1 MFNRM
6 KKQNNGFSG
15 PETSRR
21 GFLKILAGSSAGLVL
36 AMHLPRAVA
45 KGNPEA
51 LNASGQFQPNA
62 FVKIGSDNKVRVLIK
77 HLEMGQGTYT
87 GLSTLV
93 AEELDA
99 DWAQMVAEGAPADAA
114 KYKNLFW
121 GNAQGTGGSSA
132 VANSFEQM
140 RMAGATARHML
151 VSAAAERWQVDAA
164 QITVSEGVLMHAG
177 SGQQATFGELAELA
191 AQQETP
197 AYEDL
202 TLKDPAEFKLIGRQ
216 VSRLDT
222 GKTDGSAIFTQDV
235 QLEGMLTAVVAHP
248 PRFGSLL
255 KQVDDRKTLQH
266 DGVVAVEVIP
276 SGVAVL
282 ARDFWSAKQGR
293 DLLEIEWDHSKA
305 MAEGSADL
313 MTHYKQLAEQ
323 PGAVARNDGDT
334 ADAMAKAHTV
344 VEAGFEFPYLAHAA
358 MEPMNCVA
366 QVDDSGCEIWNGEQ
380 VQTMDQGAVAHLL
393 GIKPEQ
399 VKINMLYAGGS
410 FGRRANPKSDYVLEA
425 VSIARTRLGTPVKL
439 VWTREDDT
447 RAGYFR
453 PMYFHKQRAG
463 LDERGNLIAWEQ
475 RIVGQSILAGTAFEA
490 VLVKDGIDMT
500 SVEGASTL
508 PYAVPNMRVE
518 LTTVKNQVPVQWW
531 RSVGHTHT
539 AFSTEVF
546 LDQIAKAAGQDPVA
560 LRMKLLEAHPRHQGV
575 LALAAEKSG
584 WGRDLPDGHAL
595 GVAVHESFNSYVAQ
609 VAEVSLQAD
618 GGFRVEKVWCA
629 VDCGLAVNPDVIRA
643 QMEGGIGYG
652 LSPALMSEITIEQGA
667 VAQSNFHD
675 YQVLRIDQIPEIDV
689 SIVPSAEAPT
699 GVGEP
704 GTPPIAPAVANAL
717 FALTGQA
724 FDRLP
729 LKVKKVNAGTHSS

>member
-151 VSAAAERWQVDAA
+151 VSAAAERWQVEAT
-164 QITVSEGVLMHAG
+164 QITVSEGVVMHAA
-177 SGQQATFGELAELA
+177 SGRQATFGELAELA

-255 KQVDDRKTLQH
+255 KRVDDRKALRL

-305 MAEGSADL
+305 MAEGSTDL

-334 ADAMAKAHTV
+334 AGAMAKAHTV

-453 PMYFHKQRAG
+453 PMYFHKLRAG
-463 LDERGNLIAWEQ
+463 LDDRGNLIAWEQ

-508 PYAVPNMRVE
+508 PYTVPNMRVE

-546 LDQIAKAAGQDPVA
+546 LDQIAKAVGQDPVA

-575 LALAAEKSG
+575 LAMAAEKAG
-584 WGRDLPDGHAL
+584 WGRDLPEGHAL
-595 GVAVHESFNSYVAQ
+595 GAAVHESFNSYVAQ
-609 VAEVSLQAD
+609 VAEVSLQTE

-675 YQVLRIDQIPEIDV
+675 YQVLRIDQMPEIEV

-729 LKVKKVNAGTHSS
+729 LKVKKVNAGTRSS